1 MTLNKKTNNEN
12 SSKNTPKLSH
22 ETDFKNDFASK
33 NYVFNP
39 QDKVFQIAQ
48 VFGITSAVLIKKL
61 LQLGLKADVN
71 QTLEKDIVEL
81 LAKDY
86 NIKISEPKKEQTSP
100 QLQPQKS
107 LLTKSKPQTKPNQ
120 KLNLQKTPPIVTI
133 MGHVD
138 HGKTTLLDSIR
149 KTRVVDQ
156 EFGGITQ
163 HIGAYQVEY
172 QGNKITFID
181 TPGHEAFDKM
191 RARGAKI
198 TDICIL
204 VVAVDDC
211 VKPQTLEAL
220 KHAQKAKIP
229 IIVALNKVDKPNN
242 NKQQIMQE
250 LSSYDLLPEEW
261 GGNTPYISISALKRE
276 GLEKILEIILLVSA
290 IQNLQSNPD
299 QKAQGTVIEASLDKS
314 LGPMATFIVS
324 DGNLKVGDI
333 VVAGTSY
340 GKIRSME
347 DENKQTLTKALPS
360 QPVRVS
366 GLKEVPQAGDIF
378 YSVAN
383 EKQARQIVAERK
395 SQIKETLA
403 KTLSPLNLED
413 ILQDLETKKPQE
425 LNIILKAD
433 TQGSLEALQGMIAK
447 IKVSD
452 IKVQLLRAAV
462 GTITETDIVFAKSS
476 DSLLI
481 GFNIKPAFSTLK
493 SAQRQAVKIT
503 IYNVIY
509 RIIEDI
515 EQKLK
520 SMIKPTFAE
529 VFTGKV
535 EVRKIFNISKVG
547 NIAGCY
553 VTQGI
558 VNNSDFAKV
567 MRNNEVLFKGKIAS
581 LKHLKDNIKSAK
593 QGYECGILLDGFNDF
608 EINDIIETSK
618 LSKVEE

>member
-12 SSKNTPKLSH
+12 SSKTTPKLSK
-22 ETDFKNDFASK
+22 ETDLRNDFASK

-86 NIKISEPKKEQTSP
+86 NIQVSEPQEKQSPP
-100 QLQPQKS
+100 QLQPQTPS
-107 LLTKSKPQTKPNQ
+107 LTKTKPNQ
-120 KLNLQKTPPIVTI
+120 KLNLQKKSPIVTI

-138 HGKTTLLDSIR
+138 HGKTTLLDAIR

-220 KHAQKAKIP
+220 KHAQEAQIP
-229 IIVALNKVDKPNN
+229 IIVALNKIDKPNN
-242 NKQQIMQE
+242 NTQQIMQE

-261 GGNTPYISISALKRE
+261 GGTTPYIAISALKRE
-276 GLEKILEIILLVSA
+276 GLEKILEIILLVSE
-290 IQNLQSNPD
+290 IQNLQANPD

-314 LGPMATFIVS
+314 LGLVATFIVS

-333 VVAGTSY
+333 VVAGASY

-347 DENKQTLTKALPS
+347 DENKKTLTKALPS
-360 QPVRVS
+360 QPVRVA

-378 YSVAN
+378 YAVAN
-383 EKQARQIVAERK
+383 EKQARQIVAEK
-395 SQIKETLA
+395 KAQTKETLA
-403 KTLSPLNLED
+403 KTLSPLHLED
-413 ILQDLETKKPQE
+413 ILQDLETEKPQE

-452 IKVQLLRAAV
+452 LKVQLLRAAV
-462 GTITETDIVFAKSS
+462 GTITETDIAFAKSS
-476 DSLLI
+476 DSFLI
-481 GFNIKPAFSTLK
+481 GFNIKPASSTLK
-493 SAQRQAVKIT
+493 SAQRQEVKIT
-503 IYNVIY
+503 IHNVIY

-520 SMIKPTFAE
+520 SMIKPIFEE
-529 VFTGKV
+529 VVTGKV

-567 MRNNEVLFKGKIAS
+567 MRNDEVLFKGKIAS

-593 QGYECGILLDGFNDF
+593 QGYECGILLNGFNDF

>member
-1 MTLNKKTNNEN
+1 MTFNKKTNNEN
-12 SSKNTPKLSH
+12 SSKTTPKLSK
-22 ETDFKNDFASK
+22 ETDLRNDFASK

-86 NIKISEPKKEQTSP
+86 NIQVSEPQEKHTPP
-100 QLQPQKS
+100 QLQPQTPS
-107 LLTKSKPQTKPNQ
+107 LTKTKPNQ
-120 KLNLQKTPPIVTI
+120 KLNLQKKSPIVTI

-138 HGKTTLLDSIR
+138 HGKTTLLDAIR

-220 KHAQKAKIP
+220 KHAQKAQIP
-229 IIVALNKVDKPNN
+229 IIVALNKIDKPNN
-242 NKQQIMQE
+242 NTQQIMQE

-261 GGNTPYISISALKRE
+261 GGTTPYIAISALKRE
-276 GLEKILEIILLVSA
+276 GLEKILEIILLVSE
-290 IQNLQSNPD
+290 IQNLQANPD

-314 LGPMATFIVS
+314 LGLVATFIVS

-333 VVAGTSY
+333 VVAGASY

-347 DENKQTLTKALPS
+347 DENKKKLTKALPS
-360 QPVRVS
+360 QPVRVA
-366 GLKEVPQAGDIF
+366 GLKAVPQAGDIF
-378 YSVAN
+378 YAVAN
-383 EKQARQIVAERK
+383 EKQARQIVAEKK
-395 SQIKETLA
+395 SQTKENLA

-413 ILQDLETKKPQE
+413 ILQDLETEKPQE

-452 IKVQLLRAAV
+452 LKVQLLRAAV
-462 GTITETDIVFAKSS
+462 GTITETDIAFAKSS

-481 GFNIKPAFSTLK
+481 GFNIKPASSTLK
-493 SAQRQAVKIT
+493 SAQRQEVKIT
-503 IYNVIY
+503 IHNVIY

-520 SMIKPTFAE
+520 SMIKPTFEE
-529 VFTGKV
+529 VVTGKV

-567 MRNNEVLFKGKIAS
+567 MRNDEVLFKGKIAS

>member
-1 MTLNKKTNNEN
+1 
-12 SSKNTPKLSH
+12 
-22 ETDFKNDFASK
+22 
-33 NYVFNP
+33 
-39 QDKVFQIAQ
+39 
-48 VFGITSAVLIKKL
+48 
-61 LQLGLKADVN
+61 
-71 QTLEKDIVEL
+71 
-81 LAKDY
+81 
-86 NIKISEPKKEQTSP
+86 
-100 QLQPQKS
+100 
-107 LLTKSKPQTKPNQ
+107 
-120 KLNLQKTPPIVTI
+120 

-138 HGKTTLLDSIR
+138 HGKTTLLDAIR
-149 KTRVVDQ
+149 KTRVVDK

-220 KHAQKAKIP
+220 KHAQKAQIP

-242 NKQQIMQE
+242 NTQKIMQE

-261 GGNTPYISISALKRE
+261 GGTTPYIAISALKRE
-276 GLEKILEIILLVSA
+276 GLEKILEIILLVSE
-290 IQNLQSNPD
+290 IQNLQANLD

-314 LGPMATFIVS
+314 LGPVATFIVS
-324 DGNLKVGDI
+324 DGSLKVGDI

-347 DENKQTLTKALPS
+347 DENKKTLTKALPS

-378 YSVAN
+378 YAVTN
-383 EKQARQIVAERK
+383 EKQARQIVAEKK
-395 SQIKETLA
+395 SQTKETLA
-403 KTLSPLNLED
+403 KTLSPQTE
-413 ILQDLETKKPQE
+413 KPQE

-452 IKVQLLRAAV
+452 LKVQLLRATV
-462 GTITETDIVFAKSS
+462 GTITETDIALAKSS
-476 DSLLI
+476 DSLLM
-481 GFNIKPAFSTLK
+481 GFNIKPAFSTFK
-493 SAQRQAVKIT
+493 SAQRQEVKIT
-503 IYNVIY
+503 IHNVIY
-509 RIIEDI
+509 HIIEDI

-520 SMIKPTFAE
+520 SMIKPTFEE
-529 VFTGKV
+529 VVTGKV

-553 VTQGI
+553 VKQGI

-567 MRNNEVLFKGKIAS
+567 MRNDEVLFKGKIAS
-581 LKHLKDNIKSAK
+581 LKHLKDNIKFAK
-593 QGYECGILLDGFNDF
+593 QGHECGILLDGFNDF